1 MPPWSSSKWWRPNA
15 THSPESASQVSGS
28 LATVAK
34 RTTSRRARARRSR
47 QQRRAW
53 PTLRRLLFGPL
64 GLVLLIAGLVWY
76 LSLDLAD
83 ITRGPLDERQPEI
96 TLQDRAG
103 VTFASFGDRYG
114 EYLTLDQISPWLPKA
129 VIAIED
135 RRFYQHPGIDPIGIG
150 RAFVRNI
157 QAGRVVQGGSTISQQ
172 LAKLAFLT
180 PERSLVRKIKEA
192 LYTLW
197 IEARF
202 DKAEIL
208 ELYLNRVY
216 LGNGAYGA
224 DAAARRY
231 FAKPASDL
239 SLAEA
244 AMLAGLIKAP
254 SRYAPTRDLA
264 LAQTRAEVVLSS
276 MVDTGSITAAD
287 AAAARAAPAQLAAPP
302 TRAGTGYFADW
313 VFAESRLYADA
324 EEPRLIVRTTLD
336 QELQRA
342 AEEAVEA
349 AFAQARGAE
358 GIEQIALVAMSPDG
372 QVRAMLGGRA
382 YAASQ
387 FNRATQA
394 ERQPGSAFK
403 LFVYL
408 AALEAGLRPEDRISA
423 APIRVNGWAPR
434 NLDDAYPTNISLLD
448 SFAGS
453 VNTAAVR
460 LGEQVGR
467 YRVIRLAE
475 RLGITSPLPDE
486 PSLALGSPEVRL
498 IELTAAYATV
508 ANGGYLVWPEGI
520 QSIASG
526 DGDALY
532 RRRPVEEPVLE
543 PAVVRA
549 MTAMLETTL
558 DRGTGRE
565 ASLRRFVA
573 GKTGTSSEYRDAW
586 FVGFTD
592 ALVVGV
598 WVGNDDGRS
607 MARVT
612 GGSLPARIFR
622 EFILRAQGDLPF
634 RPDPAPPKPR
644 EAPVIDAIGDLV
656 GDLVR
661 SIKGLFD

>member
-1 MPPWSSSKWWRPNA
+1 
-15 THSPESASQVSGS
+15 

-34 RTTSRRARARRSR
+34 RTTRRRARARRSGP
-47 QQRRAW
+47 QRRAW

-64 GLVLLIAGLVWY
+64 GLLLLIAGFVWY

-83 ITRGPLDERQPEI
+83 IRRAPLDDRQPEI

-103 VTFASFGDRYG
+103 VTFASFGDRFG
-114 EYLTLDQISPWLPKA
+114 EYLTLAQISPWLPKA
-129 VIAIED
+129 VIAVED

-150 RAFVRNI
+150 RAFVRNV
-157 QAGRVVQGGSTISQQ
+157 QAGRVVEGGSTISQQ

-180 PERSLVRKIKEA
+180 PERSVVRKIKEA

-202 DKAEIL
+202 DKEEIL

-216 LGNGAYGA
+216 LGSGAYGV

-244 AMLAGLIKAP
+244 AMLAGLIRAP
-254 SRYAPTRDLA
+254 SRYAPTRDLE
-264 LAQTRAEVVLSS
+264 LAQARAAVVLDSMAEV
-276 MVDTGSITAAD
+276 GSITAAD
-287 AAAARAAPAQLAAPP
+287 AGAAKAAPARPAAPR
-302 TRAGTGYFADW
+302 TRADTGYFADW

-324 EEPRLIVRTTLD
+324 EQRRLAVRTTLD
-336 QELQRA
+336 QDLQRA
-342 AEEAVEA
+342 AEEAVAA
-349 AFAQARGAE
+349 AFPGAGAAD
-358 GIEQIALVAMSPDG
+358 GIEQVALVAMSPDG
-372 QVRAMLGGRA
+372 RVRAMLGGRA

-387 FNRATQA
+387 FNRATQS

-423 APIRVNGWAPR
+423 APIQVNGWAPR
-434 NLDDAYPTNISLLD
+434 NLDDRYPTSISLLD

-460 LGEQVGR
+460 LGEQIGR
-467 YRVIRLAE
+467 HRVIRLAE
-475 RLGITSPLPDE
+475 RLGITSPLHDE
-486 PSLALGSPEVRL
+486 PSIALGSSEVRL
-498 IELTAAYATV
+498 IELTAAYASV

-520 QSIASG
+520 EAIEGA
-526 DGDALY
+526 DGGVLY
-532 RRRPVEEPVLE
+532 RRRPVDEPVLE
-543 PAVVRA
+543 PGVVRA

-573 GKTGTSSEYRDAW
+573 GKTGTSSGYRDAW

-598 WVGNDDGRS
+598 WVGNDDGRP
-607 MARVT
+607 MPRVT

-634 RPDPAPPKPR
+634 QPPPAPPKPR
-644 EAPVIDAIGDLV
+644 EAPVADAIGKLV
-656 GDLVR
+656 GDIVR

>member
-1 MPPWSSSKWWRPNA
+1 M
-15 THSPESASQVSGS
+15 
-28 LATVAK
+28 ATVAK
-34 RTTSRRARARRSR
+34 RTARRTSRAKQRE
-47 QQRRAW
+47 QQHRGRPA
-53 PTLRRLLFGPL
+53 LRRLVFGPL
-64 GLVLLIAGLVWY
+64 GLLLLVVGLVWY
-76 LSLDLAD
+76 FSLDLAD
-83 ITRGPLDERQPEI
+83 LRRVPLDDRQPEI

-103 VTFASFGDRYG
+103 VIFASFGNRYG
-114 EYLTLDQISPWLPKA
+114 EYLTLDRISPWLPKA
-129 VIAIED
+129 VIAVED

-157 QAGRVVQGGSTISQQ
+157 QAGRVVEGGSTISQQ
-172 LAKLAFLT
+172 LAKLVFLT
-180 PERSLVRKIKEA
+180 PERSLLRKIKEA

-202 DKAEIL
+202 SKAEIL

-216 LGNGAYGA
+216 LGSGAYGV

-244 AMLAGLIKAP
+244 AMLAGLIRAP
-254 SRYAPTRDLA
+254 SRYAPTRDLE
-264 LAQTRAEVVLSS
+264 LAQTRAALVLDS
-276 MVDTGSITAAD
+276 MADVGSITGAEASAAKT
-287 AAAARAAPAQLAAPP
+287 APARPAAPRTHADH
-302 TRAGTGYFADW
+302 GYFADW
-313 VFAESRLYADA
+313 VVTESRLYADA
-324 EEPRLIVRTTLD
+324 EQPRLLVRTTLD
-336 QELQRA
+336 QELQHA
-342 AEEAVEA
+342 AEEAVQA
-349 AFAQARGAE
+349 AFGDAAAAAGAE
-358 GIEQIALVAMSPDG
+358 QVALVAMSPDG
-372 QVRAMLGGRA
+372 RVRAMLGGRG
-382 YAASQ
+382 YAGSQ

-423 APIRVNGWAPR
+423 APIQVDGWAPR
-434 NLDDAYPTNISLLD
+434 NLDDRYPPSISLLD

-467 YRVIRLAE
+467 QRMIRIAE
-475 RLGITSPLPDE
+475 RLGTTSPLHDE
-486 PSLALGSPEVRL
+486 PSLALGSSEVRL
-498 IELTAAYATV
+498 IELTAAYASV
-508 ANGGYLVWPEGI
+508 ANCGYLVWPEGI
-520 QSIASG
+520 EAIAG
-526 DGDALY
+526 TGGDALY
-532 RRRPVEEPVLE
+532 RRRPIDEPVLE
-543 PAVVRA
+543 PGVVRA

-558 DRGTGRE
+558 DRGTGRG

-573 GKTGTSSEYRDAW
+573 GKTGTSSDNRDAW

-598 WVGNDDGRS
+598 WVGNDDGRP
-607 MARVT
+607 MPHVT
-612 GGSLPARIFR
+612 GGGLPARIFR

-644 EAPVIDAIGDLV
+644 EEPVIDAIGDLV
-656 GDLVR
+656 R
-661 SIKGLFD
+661 RFKCLFY

>member
-1 MPPWSSSKWWRPNA
+1 
-15 THSPESASQVSGS
+15 

-34 RTTSRRARARRSR
+34 RAAHPGGRTTRRS

-53 PTLRRLLFGPL
+53 PALRRLLFGPL
-64 GLVLLIAGLVWY
+64 GLVLLIAGVVWY

-83 ITRGPLDERQPEI
+83 LQRASLNERQPEI
-96 TLQDRAG
+96 TLQDHAG
-103 VTFASFGDRYG
+103 VTFARFGDSYG
-114 EYLTLDQISPWLPKA
+114 AYLTLAQISRWLAKA
-129 VIAIED
+129 VVAIED

-150 RAFVRNI
+150 RAFVRNV
-157 QAGRVVQGGSTISQQ
+157 QAGRVIEGGSTISQQ
-172 LAKLAFLT
+172 LAKMAFLT
-180 PERSLVRKIKEA
+180 PERSIVRKVKEA

-202 DKAEIL
+202 DKAKIL

-216 LGNGAYGA
+216 LGSGAYGV

-239 SLAEA
+239 TLAEA
-244 AMLAGLIKAP
+244 AMLAGLIRAP
-254 SRYAPTRDLA
+254 SRYAPTRDLK
-264 LAQTRAEVVLSS
+264 LARARAEVVLNS
-276 MVDTGSITAAD
+276 MVQTGSIGPAD
-287 AAAARAAPAQLAAPP
+287 AAAAKAAPAQVAAPR

-324 EEPRLIVRTTLD
+324 EQPRLAVRTTLD
-336 QELQRA
+336 QKLQRA

-349 AFAQARGAE
+349 AFAARTAQGAE
-358 GIEQIALVAMSPDG
+358 QVALVAMTPDG
-372 QVRAMLGGRA
+372 RVRAMLGGRA

-387 FNRATQA
+387 FNRVSQA

-423 APIRVNGWAPR
+423 TPIQVNGWAPR
-434 NLDDAYPTNISLLD
+434 NLDDRYPASISLLD
-448 SFAGS
+448 SFAES

-460 LGEQVGR
+460 LGEEVGR
-467 YRVIRLAE
+467 HRVIRLAE
-475 RLGITSPLPDE
+475 RLGITSPLHDE
-486 PSLALGSPEVRL
+486 ASLALGSSEVRL
-498 IELTAAYATV
+498 IELTGAYATV

-520 QSIASG
+520 ESITGG
-526 DGDALY
+526 DGAALY
-532 RRRPVEEPVLE
+532 QRRPVDEPVLE
-543 PAVVRA
+543 PGVVRA

-592 ALVVGV
+592 TLVVGV
-598 WVGNDDGRS
+598 WVGNDDGRP
-607 MARVT
+607 MPHVT

-622 EFILRAQGDLPF
+622 EFILRGQGDLPF
-634 RPDPAPPKPR
+634 RPPPAPAKPR
-644 EAPVIDAIGDLV
+644 EAPVIDAIGDALD
-656 GDLVR
+656 DLVR

>member
-1 MPPWSSSKWWRPNA
+1 M
-15 THSPESASQVSGS
+15 
-28 LATVAK
+28 ATVAK
-34 RTTSRRARARRSR
+34 RTTRGRSRARRRDQRRARPALRRS
-47 QQRRAW
+47 
-53 PTLRRLLFGPL
+53 LLGPL
-64 GLVLLIAGLVWY
+64 GLLLLIVGLGWY

-83 ITRGPLDERQPEI
+83 LKRVPLDDRQPEI
-96 TLQDRAG
+96 ALQDRAG
-103 VTFASFGDRYG
+103 VTFASFGNRYG
-114 EYLTLDQISPWLPKA
+114 EYLALDQISPWLPKA
-129 VIAIED
+129 VIAVED

-180 PERSLVRKIKEA
+180 PERSVLRKIKEA

-202 DKAEIL
+202 DKEEIL
-208 ELYLNRVY
+208 EIYLNRVY
-216 LGNGAYGA
+216 LGSGAYGV

-244 AMLAGLIKAP
+244 AMLAGLIRAP
-254 SRYAPTRDLA
+254 SRYAPTRDLE
-264 LAQTRAEVVLSS
+264 LAQARAAVVLDSMAEV
-276 MVDTGSITAAD
+276 GSITAAD
-287 AAAARAAPAQLAAPP
+287 ASAAKAAPARPGAPH
-302 TRAGTGYFADW
+302 THADSGYFADW
-313 VFAESRLYADA
+313 VVTESRLYADA
-324 EEPRLIVRTTLD
+324 EQPRLVVRTTLD
-336 QELQRA
+336 QELQHA
-342 AEEAVEA
+342 AEAVVQA
-349 AFAQARGAE
+349 AFGEAGATAGAE
-358 GIEQIALVAMSPDG
+358 QVALVAMSPDG
-372 QVRAMLGGRA
+372 RVRAMLGGRG
-382 YAASQ
+382 YAVSQ
-387 FNRATQA
+387 FNRATQS

-423 APIRVNGWAPR
+423 APIQVDGWAPR
-434 NLDDAYPTNISLLD
+434 NLDDHYPTSISLLD
-448 SFAGS
+448 SFADS

-467 YRVIRLAE
+467 HRVIRLAE
-475 RLGITSPLPDE
+475 RLGITSSLNDE
-486 PSLALGSPEVRL
+486 PSIALGSSEVRL
-498 IELTAAYATV
+498 VELTAAYASV

-520 QSIASG
+520 EAIASPGG
-526 DGDALY
+526 DTLY
-532 RRRPVEEPVLE
+532 RRRPVDEPVLE
-543 PAVVRA
+543 PGVVRA

-558 DRGTGRE
+558 DRGTGRG

-573 GKTGTSSEYRDAW
+573 GKTGTSSDYRDAW

-598 WVGNDDGRS
+598 WVGNDDGRP
-607 MARVT
+607 MPHVT
-612 GGSLPARIFR
+612 GGGLPARIFR

-644 EAPVIDAIGDLV
+644 EEPAIDAVGDLV
-656 GDLVR
+656 GDIVR
-661 SIKGLFD
+661 SIKGLFDD

>member
-1 MPPWSSSKWWRPNA
+1 
-15 THSPESASQVSGS
+15 

-34 RTTSRRARARRSR
+34 RTTRRRARAKRSG

-76 LSLDLAD
+76 LSLDVAD
-83 ITRGPLDERQPEI
+83 ITRGPLDGRQPEI

-114 EYLTLDQISPWLPKA
+114 EYLTLDQISAWLPKA
-129 VIAIED
+129 VIAVED

-150 RAFVRNI
+150 RAFVRNV

-276 MVDTGSITAAD
+276 MVDTGSITAAE
-287 AAAARAAPAQLAAPP
+287 AATAKGAPAQLAAPR

-336 QELQRA
+336 QDVQSA

-358 GIEQIALVAMSPDG
+358 GIEQVALVAMSPDG

-520 QSIASG
+520 ESIG
-526 DGDALY
+526 GGNGDALY

-543 PAVVRA
+543 PGVVRA

-598 WVGNDDGRS
+598 WVGNDDGRP
-607 MARVT
+607 MPRVT

-644 EAPVIDAIGDLV
+644 EAPVIDAIGDAV

-661 SIKGLFD
+661 SIKSLFD

>member
-1 MPPWSSSKWWRPNA
+1 
-15 THSPESASQVSGS
+15 

-34 RTTSRRARARRSR
+34 RTTRRRVRAGQSR

-64 GLVLLIAGLVWY
+64 GLVLLIAGLIWY

-83 ITRGPLDERQPEI
+83 VTRGPLDERQPEI
-96 TLQDRAG
+96 TLQDRGG

-129 VIAIED
+129 VIAVED

-180 PERSLVRKIKEA
+180 PERSLMRKVKEA

-197 IEARF
+197 IEARL

-264 LAQTRAEVVLSS
+264 LAQTRTEVVLSS
-276 MVDTGSITAAD
+276 MVDTGSITAAE
-287 AAAARAAPAQLAAPP
+287 AAAAKAAPAQLAAPP

-324 EEPRLIVRTTLD
+324 EEPRLMVRTTLD
-336 QELQRA
+336 HEVQRA

-349 AFAQARGAE
+349 AFAQAPGAE
-358 GIEQIALVAMSPDG
+358 RIEQVAVVAMSLDG

-387 FNRATQA
+387 FNRATEA

-467 YRVIRLAE
+467 HRVIRLAE

-520 QSIASG
+520 ESIAGG

-532 RRRPVEEPVLE
+532 GRRPVEEPVLE
-543 PAVVRA
+543 PVVVRA

-598 WVGNDDGRS
+598 WVGNDDGRP
-607 MARVT
+607 MPRVT

-644 EAPVIDAIGDLV
+644 EAPVIDALGDLV
-656 GDLVR
+656 GDVVR

>member
-1 MPPWSSSKWWRPNA
+1 
-15 THSPESASQVSGS
+15 
-28 LATVAK
+28 
-34 RTTSRRARARRSR
+34 
-47 QQRRAW
+47 
-53 PTLRRLLFGPL
+53 LFGPL
-64 GLVLLIAGLVWY
+64 GLLLLIVGLVWY
-76 LSLDLAD
+76 FSLDLAD
-83 ITRGPLDERQPEI
+83 LRRVPLDDRQPEI

-103 VTFASFGDRYG
+103 VTFASFGNRYG
-114 EYLTLDQISPWLPKA
+114 EYLSLDQISPWLPKA
-129 VIAIED
+129 VIAVED

-172 LAKLAFLT
+172 LAKLVFLT
-180 PERSLVRKIKEA
+180 PERSLLRKIKEA

-202 DKAEIL
+202 DKEEIL
-208 ELYLNRVY
+208 EIYLNRVY
-216 LGNGAYGA
+216 LGSGAYGV

-244 AMLAGLIKAP
+244 AMLAGLIRAP
-254 SRYAPTRDLA
+254 SRYAPTRDVE
-264 LAQTRAEVVLSS
+264 LAQARAAVVLDS
-276 MVDTGSITAAD
+276 MAEIGAITAAD
-287 AAAARAAPAQLAAPP
+287 TTAAKAAPARPAAPR
-302 TRAGTGYFADW
+302 THADDGYFAEW
-313 VFAESRLYADA
+313 VVAESRLYADA
-324 EEPRLIVRTTLD
+324 EQPSLLVRTTLD

-342 AEEAVEA
+342 AEEAVQA
-349 AFAQARGAE
+349 AFGAAGAAAGAE
-358 GIEQIALVAMSPDG
+358 QVALVAMSPDG
-372 QVRAMLGGRA
+372 RVRAMLGGRG

-423 APIRVNGWAPR
+423 APIQVDGWAPR
-434 NLDDAYPTNISLLD
+434 NLDDVYQTSISLLD

-460 LGEQVGR
+460 LGEEVGR
-467 YRVIRLAE
+467 HRVIRLAE
-475 RLGITSPLPDE
+475 RLGITSPLHDE
-486 PSLALGSPEVRL
+486 PSLALGSSEVRL
-498 IELTAAYATV
+498 IELTAAYASV
-508 ANGGYLVWPEGI
+508 ANGGYLVWPEGVEA
-520 QSIASG
+520 IAGTGG
-526 DGDALY
+526 DVLY
-532 RRRPVEEPVLE
+532 RRRPVDEPVLE
-543 PAVVRA
+543 PGVVRA

-558 DRGTGRE
+558 DRGTGRS

-573 GKTGTSSEYRDAW
+573 GKTGTSSDNRDAW

-598 WVGNDDGRS
+598 WVGNDDGRP
-607 MARVT
+607 MPHVT
-612 GGSLPARIFR
+612 GGGLPARVFR

-644 EAPVIDAIGDLV
+644 EEPVIDAIGDLV
-656 GDLVR
+656 GDVMR
-661 SIKGLFD
+661 SIRGLFRD